1 MKFFNLSFCLLVLL
15 SLSLTFVPIRADSQA
30 DEDAVV
36 NEEGGNA
43 EELLQAASESE
54 VEEESVDSL
63 SSPFAKTNILFVQPE
78 SADLPAGRL
87 VKLLIG
93 FQNNGTSSFVVE
105 GIDGSFRFPQDF
117 SYYIQ
122 NFSYF
127 QFNKEVEP
135 ERESTFEYMFTPS
148 ETFAQRQFGL
158 NINVRYRDQDG
169 KAFVNAVYNE
179 TVSIVEPDEGF
190 DGETFFL
197 YIFLAAI
204 VVLLALAGQHFLST
218 FRRKGKIPRFGGSN
232 GHKAQYTNGVQNGNG
247 KDIDFEWIP
256 KEHLQNK
263 SPRTSPR
270 KRNGTNKVSSGNS
283 SNDEQ

>member
-1 MKFFNLSFCLLVLL
+1 MKLFNLSFCLFVLL
-15 SLSLTFVPIRADSQA
+15 SLNLAFVPIRADA
-30 DEDAVV
+30 DVEEDAVV

-43 EELLQAASESE
+43 EELQQTAEGE
-54 VEEESVDSL
+54 TDEEAVDSF

-78 SADLPAGRL
+78 GADLPAGRL

-127 QFNKEVEP
+127 QFNKEVQA

-169 KAFVNAVYNE
+169 KQFVNTVYNE

-204 VVLLALAGQHFLST
+204 VVLLGLAGQHFLSV
-218 FRRKGKIPRFGGSN
+218 FRRKGKIPRFGSN
-232 GHKAQYTNGVQNGNG
+232 GHKQYSNGVQNGNG
-247 KDIDFEWIP
+247 KDVDYEWIP

-270 KRNGTNKVSSGNS
+270 KRNGTKASSGNS

>member
-1 MKFFNLSFCLLVLL
+1 MKLFNLSFCLLVLF
-15 SLSLTFVPIRADSQA
+15 SLNLAFVPIRAADA
-30 DEDAVV
+30 EVDEDAVV
-36 NEEGGNA
+36 NEETGNA
-43 EELLQAASESE
+43 EELQPTTEGEA
-54 VEEESVDSL
+54 EEEAVDSL

-87 VKLLIG
+87 VKLLVG

-127 QFNKEVEP
+127 QFNKEVLP

-169 KAFVNAVYNE
+169 KIFVNTVFNE

-204 VVLLALAGQHFLST
+204 VVLLGLAGQHFLSV
-218 FRRKGKIPRFGGSN
+218 FRRKGKIPRFGAN
-232 GHKAQYTNGVQNGNG
+232 GHKQYSNGVQNGNG